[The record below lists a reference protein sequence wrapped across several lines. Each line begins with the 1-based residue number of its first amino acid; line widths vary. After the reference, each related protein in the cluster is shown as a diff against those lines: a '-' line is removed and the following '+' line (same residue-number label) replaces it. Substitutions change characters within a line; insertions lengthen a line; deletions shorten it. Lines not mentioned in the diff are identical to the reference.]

1 MVIYLERYT
10 GSLNTV
16 ESFFFLGLMFVD
28 YQKIV
33 CSWGS
38 DFTDLLHYNARQFIS
53 LLNFCG
59 DVNSWLRGTHEIHEN
74 WTPMNN
80 DYSPVVASTL
90 IVISDDLLGWS
101 EWFFVYFVNLATCF
115 SFFFFYI
122 FSLYIL

>member
-28 YQKIV
+28 YQKIF
-33 CSWGS
+33 CSWGR
-38 DFTDLLHYNARQFIS
+38 DFTDLLHHNARQFIS

-74 WTPMNN
+74 
-80 DYSPVVASTL
+80 
-90 IVISDDLLGWS
+90 
-101 EWFFVYFVNLATCF
+101 
-115 SFFFFYI
+115 
-122 FSLYIL
+122 